1 MMISDLSILFGTLS
15 CPLSNTLIISN
26 LPSATLSNTLS
37 NNLTFVTDLFS
48 ILVICVI
55 VIDISGFVHSIKA
68 AIGKFLGISPNSFR
82 IKPFD
87 CSFCMTFWVSMIYL
101 LVVGRFTLLNIA
113 IVLLLCCLTTPLK
126 NLIMSLIDKLTKW
139 MDF

>member
-1 MMISDLSILFGTLS
+1 MT
-15 CPLSNTLIISN
+15 ISN
-26 LPSATLSNTLS
+26 LWNILWNIQWNDLWNILW
-37 NNLTFVTDLFS
+37 NNLWNNLYHNVIDGLSFVTDLFS
-48 ILVICVI
+48 ILIISVI
-55 VIDISGFVHSIKA
+55 VIDISGFVHSIKV
-68 AIGKFLGISPNSFR
+68 AIGKYLGISPNSFR

-101 LVVGRFTLLNIA
+101 LVVGRFTLVNIA

-126 NLIMSLIDKLTKW
+126 NLVMSVRDKLTKW

>member
-1 MMISDLSILFGTLS
+1 MMISDLWNILWNILW
-15 CPLSNTLIISN
+15 NN
-26 LPSATLSNTLS
+26 LYHNVIDG
-37 NNLTFVTDLFS
+37 LTFVTDLFS
-48 ILVICVI
+48 ILIISVL

-68 AIGKFLGISPNSFR
+68 AIGKYLGISPNSFR

-87 CSFCMTFWVSMIYL
+87 CSFCMTFWVSLIYL

-126 NLIMSLIDKLTKW
+126 NLVMSLIDKLTKW

>member
-1 MMISDLSILFGTLS
+1 MMISCLNSDLWNILWNILW
-15 CPLSNTLIISN
+15 
-26 LPSATLSNTLS
+26 
-37 NNLTFVTDLFS
+37 NNLWNILGFVTDLFS
-48 ILVICVI
+48 ILIISVL
-55 VIDISGFVHSIKA
+55 VIDISGFVYSIKT

-87 CSFCMTFWVSMIYL
+87 CSFCMTFWVSVIYL
-101 LVVGRFTLLNIA
+101 LVVGRFTLANIA

>member
-1 MMISDLSILFGTLS
+1 MTISILWNILW
-15 CPLSNTLIISN
+15 NTLW
-26 LPSATLSNTLS
+26 
-37 NNLTFVTDLFS
+37 NNLWNNLYHNVIDGLSFVTDLFS
-48 ILVICVI
+48 ILIISVL

-87 CSFCMTFWVSMIYL
+87 CSFCMTFWISMIYL
-101 LVVGRFTLLNIA
+101 LVVGRFTLVNIA

-126 NLIMSLIDKLTKW
+126 NLVMSLMDKLTKW

>member
-1 MMISDLSILFGTLS
+1 MTISILWNILW
-15 CPLSNTLIISN
+15 NTLW
-26 LPSATLSNTLS
+26 
-37 NNLTFVTDLFS
+37 NNLWNILIDGLSFVTDLFS
-48 ILVICVI
+48 ILIISVL

-68 AIGKFLGISPNSFR
+68 AIGKYLGISPNSFR

-87 CSFCMTFWVSMIYL
+87 CSFCMTFWISMIYL
-101 LVVGRFTLLNIA
+101 LVVGRFTLVNIA

-126 NLIMSLIDKLTKW
+126 NFVMSLMDKLTKW

>member
-1 MMISDLSILFGTLS
+1 MTISDLWNILWNIQW
-15 CPLSNTLIISN
+15 NTLWNILWNI
-26 LPSATLSNTLS
+26 LIDGLS
-37 NNLTFVTDLFS
+37 FVTDLFS
-48 ILVICVI
+48 ILIISVI

-68 AIGKFLGISPNSFR
+68 AIGKYLGISPNSFR

-87 CSFCMTFWVSMIYL
+87 CSFCMTFWVSLIYL
-101 LVVGRFTLLNIA
+101 LVVGRFTLANIA

-126 NLIMSLIDKLTKW
+126 NLVMSVRDKLTKW

>member
-1 MMISDLSILFGTLS
+1 MMISDLWNILWNIQW
-15 CPLSNTLIISN
+15 NTLWNI
-26 LPSATLSNTLS
+26 LW
-37 NNLTFVTDLFS
+37 NNLWNILGFVTDLFS
-48 ILVICVI
+48 ILIISVL
-55 VIDISGFVHSIKA
+55 VIDISGFVHSIKV

-101 LVVGRFTLLNIA
+101 LVVGRFTLVNIA
-113 IVLLLCCLTTPLK
+113 VVLLLCCLTTPLK
-126 NLIMSLIDKLTKW
+126 NLVMSVRDKLTKW

>member
-1 MMISDLSILFGTLS
+1 MMISCLNSDLWNILWNILW
-15 CPLSNTLIISN
+15 
-26 LPSATLSNTLS
+26 
-37 NNLTFVTDLFS
+37 NNLWNILGFVTDLFS
-48 ILVICVI
+48 ILIISVL

-87 CSFCMTFWVSMIYL
+87 CSFCMTFWVSLIYL

-126 NLIMSLIDKLTKW
+126 NLIMSVRDKLTKW

>member
-1 MMISDLSILFGTLS
+1 MT
-15 CPLSNTLIISN
+15 ISN
-26 LPSATLSNTLS
+26 LWNILWNIQWNDLW
-37 NNLTFVTDLFS
+37 NILWNILGFVTDLFS
-48 ILVICVI
+48 ILIISVI

-68 AIGKFLGISPNSFR
+68 AIGKYLGISPNSFR

-101 LVVGRFTLLNIA
+101 LVVGRFSLVNIA
-113 IVLLLCCLTTPLK
+113 VVLLLCCLTTPLK
-126 NLIMSLIDKLTKW
+126 NLIMSVRDKLTKW

>member
-1 MMISDLSILFGTLS
+1 MMISDLWNILWNIQWNDLWNILWNIFINGLS
-15 CPLSNTLIISN
+15 
-26 LPSATLSNTLS
+26 
-37 NNLTFVTDLFS
+37 FVTDLFS
-48 ILVICVI
+48 ILIISVL
-55 VIDISGFVHSIKA
+55 VIDISGFVHSIKV
-68 AIGKFLGISPNSFR
+68 AIGKYLKISPNSFR

-101 LVVGRFTLLNIA
+101 LVVGRFTLVNIA

-126 NLIMSLIDKLTKW
+126 NLVMSVRDKLTKW

>member
-1 MMISDLSILFGTLS
+1 MTISDLWNILWNIQWNGLW
-15 CPLSNTLIISN
+15 
-26 LPSATLSNTLS
+26 
-37 NNLTFVTDLFS
+37 NNLWNILIDGLSFVTDLFS
-48 ILVICVI
+48 ILIISVI

-68 AIGKFLGISPNSFR
+68 AIGKYLGISPNSFR

-87 CSFCMTFWVSMIYL
+87 CSFCMTFWISLIYL
-101 LVVGRFTLLNIA
+101 LVVGRFTLVNIA

-126 NLIMSLIDKLTKW
+126 NLVMSVRDKLTKW

>member
-1 MMISDLSILFGTLS
+1 MT
-15 CPLSNTLIISN
+15 ISN
-26 LPSATLSNTLS
+26 LWNILWNIQCNDLWNILW
-37 NNLTFVTDLFS
+37 NNLWNNLYHNVIDGLTFMANLFS
-48 ILVICVI
+48 ILIICVL

-68 AIGKFLGISPNSFR
+68 AIGKYLGISPNSFR

-113 IVLLLCCLTTPLK
+113 VVLLLCCLTTPLK
-126 NLIMSLIDKLTKW
+126 NLVMSVRDKLTKW

>member
-1 MMISDLSILFGTLS
+1 MMISDLWNIVWNIQW
-15 CPLSNTLIISN
+15 NTLW
-26 LPSATLSNTLS
+26 
-37 NNLTFVTDLFS
+37 NNLWNILYHNVIDWLSFVTDLFS
-48 ILVICVI
+48 ILIISVL
-55 VIDISGFVHSIKA
+55 VIDISGFVHSIKV

-101 LVVGRFTLLNIA
+101 LVVGRFSLVNIA

-126 NLIMSLIDKLTKW
+126 NLIMSVRDKLTKW

>member
-1 MMISDLSILFGTLS
+1 MTISDLWNILWNILW
-15 CPLSNTLIISN
+15 
-26 LPSATLSNTLS
+26 
-37 NNLTFVTDLFS
+37 NNLWNILGFVTDLFS
-48 ILVICVI
+48 ILIISVI
-55 VIDISGFVHSIKA
+55 VIDISGFVHSIKV

-101 LVVGRFTLLNIA
+101 LVVDRFTLLNIA

-126 NLIMSLIDKLTKW
+126 NLVMSLIDKLTKW

>member
-1 MMISDLSILFGTLS
+1 MMISYLNSDLWNILWNILW
-15 CPLSNTLIISN
+15 
-26 LPSATLSNTLS
+26 
-37 NNLTFVTDLFS
+37 NNLWNILGFVTDLFS
-48 ILVICVI
+48 ILIISVI
-55 VIDISGFVHSIKA
+55 VIDISGFVHSIKV

-87 CSFCMTFWVSMIYL
+87 CSFCMTFWVSLIYL

-126 NLIMSLIDKLTKW
+126 NLVMSLIDKLTKW

>member
-1 MMISDLSILFGTLS
+1 MMISCLNSDLWNILWNILW
-15 CPLSNTLIISN
+15 
-26 LPSATLSNTLS
+26 
-37 NNLTFVTDLFS
+37 NNLWNILSFVTDLFS
-48 ILVICVI
+48 ILIISVI
-55 VIDISGFVHSIKA
+55 VIDISGFVHSIKV

-87 CSFCMTFWVSMIYL
+87 CSFCMSFWVSLIYL

-126 NLIMSLIDKLTKW
+126 NLVMSVRDKLTKW

>member
-1 MMISDLSILFGTLS
+1 MMISDLWNILW
-15 CPLSNTLIISN
+15 
-26 LPSATLSNTLS
+26 
-37 NNLTFVTDLFS
+37 NNLWNNLYHNLIFITNLFS
-48 ILVICVI
+48 ILIISVL
-55 VIDISGFVHSIKA
+55 VIDISGFVYSLKV

-101 LVVGRFTLLNIA
+101 LVVGRFTLVNIA
-113 IVLLLCCLTTPLK
+113 IVLLMCCLTTPLK
-126 NLIMSLIDKLTKW
+126 NLIMSVRDRLTKW

>member
-1 MMISDLSILFGTLS
+1 MMISCLNSDLWNILWNILW
-15 CPLSNTLIISN
+15 
-26 LPSATLSNTLS
+26 
-37 NNLTFVTDLFS
+37 NNLWNILSFVTDLFS
-48 ILVICVI
+48 ILIISVI

-101 LVVGRFTLLNIA
+101 LVVGRFTLVNIA

>member
-1 MMISDLSILFGTLS
+1 MMISCLISDLWNILWNILW
-15 CPLSNTLIISN
+15 NN
-26 LPSATLSNTLS
+26 LWNI
-37 NNLTFVTDLFS
+37 LTFVTDLFS
-48 ILVICVI
+48 ILIISVL
-55 VIDISGFVHSIKA
+55 VIDISGFVYSLKV

-101 LVVGRFTLLNIA
+101 LVVGRFTLVNIA
-113 IVLLLCCLTTPLK
+113 VVLLLCCLTTPLK
-126 NLIMSLIDKLTKW
+126 NLVMSVRDKLTKW

>member
-1 MMISDLSILFGTLS
+1 MMNSDLWNILWNILLNDLYHNVIDGLS
-15 CPLSNTLIISN
+15 
-26 LPSATLSNTLS
+26 
-37 NNLTFVTDLFS
+37 FVTDLFS
-48 ILVICVI
+48 ILIISVI
-55 VIDISGFVHSIKA
+55 VIDISGFTHSIKV

-87 CSFCMTFWVSMIYL
+87 CSFCMSFWVSLIYL
-101 LVVGRFTLLNIA
+101 LVVGRFTLVNIA

-126 NLIMSLIDKLTKW
+126 NLVMSVRDKLTKW

>member
-1 MMISDLSILFGTLS
+1 MTISDLWNILWNILW
-15 CPLSNTLIISN
+15 
-26 LPSATLSNTLS
+26 
-37 NNLTFVTDLFS
+37 NNLWNNLWNILGFVTDLFS
-48 ILVICVI
+48 ILIISVI

-68 AIGKFLGISPNSFR
+68 AIGKYLKISPNSFR

-87 CSFCMTFWVSMIYL
+87 CSFCMTFWISLIYL
-101 LVVGRFTLLNIA
+101 LVVGRFTLVNIA

-126 NLIMSLIDKLTKW
+126 NLVMSVRDKLTKW

>member
-1 MMISDLSILFGTLS
+1 MMISDLWNILWNILW
-15 CPLSNTLIISN
+15 
-26 LPSATLSNTLS
+26 
-37 NNLTFVTDLFS
+37 NNLWNNLYHNVIDGLSFVTDLFS
-48 ILVICVI
+48 ILIISVI

-87 CSFCMTFWVSMIYL
+87 CSFCMTFWISLIYL

-126 NLIMSLIDKLTKW
+126 NLVMSVRDKLTKW

>member
-1 MMISDLSILFGTLS
+1 MMISDLWNILWNILG
-15 CPLSNTLIISN
+15 
-26 LPSATLSNTLS
+26 
-37 NNLTFVTDLFS
+37 FVTDLFS
-48 ILVICVI
+48 ILIISVI

-68 AIGKFLGISPNSFR
+68 AIGKYLKISPNSFR

-101 LVVGRFTLLNIA
+101 LVVGRFTLVNIA
-113 IVLLLCCLTTPLK
+113 VVLLLCCLTTPLK
-126 NLIMSLIDKLTKW
+126 NLVMSVRDKLTKW